1 MTIHGLA
8 NFYDQTREA
17 RNLVVVDLGFLGDT
31 VHLVPALWE
40 LKTNYPRAELHV
52 VTSPVGVEV
61 LRLAPCVDRAWALEQ
76 DADKRTFREQWQIIR
91 ALRRERFD
99 AAFNFS
105 GSDRTILLTG
115 LISAQRR
122 VGCPGGRW
130 HFWNR
135 WLIPDWVARPD
146 PEMIVFEQRRQVLA
160 ACGLRLSPPRFDL
173 RVDPESS
180 EWAARIVP
188 PMAIH
193 LSVSSSKA
201 TREWPLEHHAVFLR
215 TAWAEWPGLQI
226 LVSAGARERE
236 QQRLQALAVRVNDP
250 RLKSLPAGL
259 TIPQLA
265 AVLRR
270 CRLHLGP
277 DSGVLHLAVAL
288 DVPTISFFRQ
298 QGAYQS
304 FMPVGARH
312 RVISM
317 PCHCVD
323 HRDAPCE
330 RLGEAEC
337 FRRIEPGRVAALVRE
352 RLSLGSA

>member
-1 MTIHGLA
+1 M
-8 NFYDQTREA
+8 
-17 RNLVVVDLGFLGDT
+17 
-31 VHLVPALWE
+31 PALWE
-40 LKTNYPRAELHV
+40 LKDHYPQAELHV

-76 DADKRTFREQWQIIR
+76 DPQKRTLREQWRVIR

-105 GSDRTILLTG
+105 GSDRSVILTWLTG
-115 LISAQRR
+115 AQRR

-130 HFWNR
+130 HFWSR
-135 WLIPDWVARPD
+135 WLIPDWASRQDPD
-146 PEMIVFEQRRQVLA
+146 LIIFEQRRQALA
-160 ACGLRLSPPRFDL
+160 DCGFRLSPPRFNL
-173 RVDPESS
+173 QVDAESA

-215 TAWAEWPGLQI
+215 AVWGERPDLQI
-226 LVSAGARERE
+226 LVSASARDRE
-236 QQRLQALAVRVNDP
+236 QQRLRALAASVNDQ
-250 RLKSLPAGL
+250 RLQVLPAGL
-259 TIPQLA
+259 AISRLA
-265 AVLRR
+265 AVLQR
-270 CRLHLGP
+270 CRLHIGP

-288 DVPTISFFRQ
+288 GVSTISFFRQ
-298 QGAYQS
+298 QGSYKS
-304 FMPVGARH
+304 FMPVGAKH

-337 FRRIEPGRVAALVRE
+337 FRQIEPARVVALVRE
-352 RLSLGSA
+352 QLSTGSA